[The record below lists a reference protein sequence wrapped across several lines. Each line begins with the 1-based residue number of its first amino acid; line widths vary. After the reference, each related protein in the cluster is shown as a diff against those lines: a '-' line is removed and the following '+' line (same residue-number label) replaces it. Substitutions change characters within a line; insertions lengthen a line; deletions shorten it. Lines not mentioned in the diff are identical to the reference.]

1 MIVFSYNQALH
12 TGALFLCL
20 KGGTAVALAQSI
32 FKDPLEIK
40 VNVDTSEL
48 DAALAKAEK
57 LVELLKQAQELSAAL
72 PPNTTE

>member
-1 MIVFSYNQALH
+1 M
-12 TGALFLCL
+12 
-20 KGGTAVALAQSI
+20 ALAQSI

-40 VNVDTSEL
+40 VNVATSEL

>member
-1 MIVFSYNQALH
+1 M
-12 TGALFLCL
+12 
-20 KGGTAVALAQSI
+20 ALAQII

>member
-1 MIVFSYNQALH
+1 M
-12 TGALFLCL
+12 
-20 KGGTAVALAQSI
+20 ALAHSI

-40 VNVDTSEL
+40 VNVDPSEL

>member
-1 MIVFSYNQALH
+1 MPERRHIM
-12 TGALFLCL
+12 
-20 KGGTAVALAQSI
+20 ALAQSI

>member
-1 MIVFSYNQALH
+1 M
-12 TGALFLCL
+12 
-20 KGGTAVALAQSI
+20 ALAQSI

-40 VNVDTSEL
+40 VNADTSEL